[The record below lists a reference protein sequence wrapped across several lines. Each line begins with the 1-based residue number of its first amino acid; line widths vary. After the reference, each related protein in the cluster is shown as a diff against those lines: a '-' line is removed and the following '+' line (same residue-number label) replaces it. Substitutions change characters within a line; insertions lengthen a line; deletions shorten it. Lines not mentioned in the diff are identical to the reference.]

1 MYGDGLGTAFGCLGG
16 IIILFFVIIF
26 ILGIKTCNKEIVS
39 DKPLTPEIKLMVNDN
54 QIDTLYI
61 YKK

>member
-1 MYGDGLGTAFGCLGG
+1 MYGDGIGTAFGCLGG
-16 IIILFFVIIF
+16 IIVLFFVIIF

-39 DKPLTPEIKLMVNDN
+39 NEPITPTIRLEVNNN